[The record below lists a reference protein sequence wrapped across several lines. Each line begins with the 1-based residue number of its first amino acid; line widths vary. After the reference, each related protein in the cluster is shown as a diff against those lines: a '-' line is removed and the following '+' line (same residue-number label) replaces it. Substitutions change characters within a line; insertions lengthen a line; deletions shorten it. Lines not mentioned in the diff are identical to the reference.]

1 MNPGSVRKFS
11 KGEFKGWMW
20 EEFFNLLSPT
30 FFEDPISSTREA
42 TEKVIKESRW
52 RYAAILTFPKK
63 GRIFL
68 KRDRTK
74 GWFESVKY
82 LVLPSKARREWF
94 LAHQVLRRKIE
105 VPKPIGWM
113 ERIQHGFVKESYY
126 LSQAVGSG
134 VSLIE
139 ESGRLGECF
148 PLHQLAKTVK
158 KMHHAGLLH
167 NDLHAGNFL
176 WEGESLC
183 VTDLHSVRIL
193 RTLSLNQKLWNLSL
207 LFHSLR
213 SVWGEKDQSLFMEVY
228 FEGDPI
234 YGESKNELLR
244 KVHVMMDRLQKR
256 QWKSRTKRCLKE
268 STEFTV
274 QRWKGIHYYHRR
286 DYPLDRC
293 KRAVEEHLK
302 LLNGDPSGLIK
313 HTRKINVSIVKD
325 NGKNICVK
333 QFRNLSL
340 WDVLK
345 DRFRT
350 SKGLKA
356 WLGANGLKVR
366 RLPSFQA
373 LGLVEKRSWLGLR
386 ESFFL
391 METSGRGQ
399 ELDRYILG
407 ALKDFQK
414 RRLFIRTFAEWLSHF
429 HQMGIYH
436 RDMKTCNLL
445 TFENGGTWAFH
456 LLDLE
461 DLFLEGKVGEKKL
474 FRSLLQLNTSIP
486 KAISRTDRLRFLKG
500 YRALHPI
507 IRDEKGFVRQLIQ
520 KSRERGIV
528 YISPRGV
535 IEESWS

>member
-1 MNPGSVRKFS
+1 MSPSSVRKFT
-11 KGEFKGWMW
+11 KGEFKGWMR
-20 EEFFNLLSPT
+20 EEYFDLLSPT

-52 RYAAILTFPKK
+52 RYAAILTLPENR
-63 GRIFL
+63 RIFL

-74 GWFESVKY
+74 GWLESVKY
-82 LVLPSKARREWF
+82 LALPSKARKEWF
-94 LAHQVLRRKIE
+94 LAHQVLRRKID

-139 ESGRLGECF
+139 ESERLREPF
-148 PLHQLAKTVK
+148 PLHHVARLVK
-158 KMHHAGLLH
+158 KMHHAGLFH
-167 NDLHAGNFL
+167 KDLHAGNFL

-183 VTDLHSVRIL
+183 LTDLHSVRIL

-213 SVWGEKDQSLFMEVY
+213 SVWGEKDQSLFMDVY

-234 YGESKNELLR
+234 YAETRNELLR
-244 KVHVMMDRLQKR
+244 KVHARMDRLQKR
-256 QWKSRTKRCLKE
+256 QWRSRTKRCLKE

-274 QRWKGIHYYHRR
+274 QRGRGIRYYRRR

-293 KRAVEEHLK
+293 ERALEEHLK
-302 LLNGDPSGLIK
+302 LLKGDSSGLIK
-313 HTRKINVSIVKD
+313 HSPKINVSILKD

-340 WDVLK
+340 WDILK
-345 DRFRT
+345 DRFRA

-356 WLGANGLKVR
+356 WVGANGLKVR
-366 RLPSFQA
+366 RLPSLHA

-391 METSGRGQ
+391 METSERGQ
-399 ELDRYILG
+399 ELDRYILEE
-407 ALKDFQK
+407 LKDSQK
-414 RRLFIRTFAEWLSHF
+414 RRRFIQTFATWLSHF
-429 HQMGIYH
+429 HRMGLYH

-445 TFENGGTWAFH
+445 TFEDRGTWAFH

-461 DLFLEGKVGEKKL
+461 DLFLKGKVNEKKL

-486 KAISRTDRLRFLKG
+486 KAISRTDRLRFLRS
-500 YRALHPI
+500 YTALHPI
-507 IRDEKGFVRQLIQ
+507 IKDEKDFIRQLIQ

-528 YISPRGV
+528 YISSHGV
-535 IEESWS
+535 IEESWF